1 MLHGCHAL
9 LDILNYVTAYY
20 FSNSISAVQKEASS
34 VEKGVQIE
42 YIIKHGRKHSP
53 AFYSFFFFFFPPRG
67 LALLYLLIPHPRGC
81 CYFYFALLHA
91 RNSVND
97 YKNAS

>member
-1 MLHGCHAL
+1 MLHGCHGL

-20 FSNSISAVQKEASS
+20 FSNAISAVQKEASS

-53 AFYSFFFFFFPPRG
+53 AVYSFFFPQGVWHYCIYSYLIQEVAVIFTLLFYM
-67 LALLYLLIPHPRGC
+67 LAI
-81 CYFYFALLHA
+81 
-91 RNSVND
+91 V
-97 YKNAS
+97 